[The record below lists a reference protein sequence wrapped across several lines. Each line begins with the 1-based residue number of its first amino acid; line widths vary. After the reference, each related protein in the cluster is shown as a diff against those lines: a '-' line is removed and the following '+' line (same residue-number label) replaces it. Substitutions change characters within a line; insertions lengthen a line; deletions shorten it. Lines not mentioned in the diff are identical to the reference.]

1 MELFKNQSVR
11 PFWDS
16 SMIVRGIDMNEVITR
31 LIRTSINNNRMLKFF
46 FSPQFLFLLPAFL
59 LITVFVIYPLILA
72 VAYSFTDYYLLKPND
87 MSFVGFNNYVE
98 IAKDKYAKQAFFNTT
113 KYVIYIVPLQVAL
126 SLFLAILI
134 AKKSRVNTIFR
145 TAFFSPYI
153 LSIIV
158 VSLLWKN
165 ILDPELGIVNLFLAK
180 LGFAKQAFFTDPE
193 LALPTISFI
202 ILWQGIS
209 FQMLILMAALQDIPS
224 SLYEAAS
231 IEGANAWQK
240 FRYITVPSIKDQL
253 VFVLIVVT
261 TGTFKIIIEPLVLTN
276 GGPQGSTS
284 SILLY
289 MFEQGSRYR
298 QIGYSSAITVI
309 FALVLIVIAFIQRK
323 LVKEG

>member
-1 MELFKNQSVR
+1 MDK
-11 PFWDS
+11 
-16 SMIVRGIDMNEVITR
+16 
-31 LIRTSINNNRMLKFF
+31 IRRIINKYSILKFT
-46 FSPQFLFLLPAFL
+46 FSSKFLFLLPA
-59 LITVFVIYPLILA
+59 LILISAFVIYPLILA
-72 VAYSFTDYYLLKPND
+72 VGYSFTDYYLLKPND
-87 MSFVGFNNYVE
+87 ISFVGIDNYVE
-98 IAKDKYAKQAFFNTT
+98 ISHDKYAKQAFFNSAQ
-113 KYVIYIVPLQVAL
+113 YAIYIVPLQVAL

-134 AKKSRVNTIFR
+134 AKKSRINTFFR
-145 TAFFSPYI
+145 TAFFSPYL

-165 ILDPELGIVNLFLAK
+165 ILDPNVGIINEFLVQFGFEKLEFLAN
-180 LGFAKQAFFTDPE
+180 PN

-209 FQMLILMAALQDIPS
+209 FQMLILTAALQDISPS
-224 SLYEAAS
+224 FYEAAD

-240 FRYITVPSIKDQL
+240 FKFITIPSIKGQI

-289 MFEQGSRYR
+289 MFEQGTRYR

-309 FALVLIVIAFIQRK
+309 FAILLIILAFIQSK
-323 LVKEG
+323 LVKEED

>member
-1 MELFKNQSVR
+1 MDKIRRNINQI
-11 PFWDS
+11 PF
-16 SMIVRGIDMNEVITR
+16 
-31 LIRTSINNNRMLKFF
+31 LKFL
-46 FSPQFLFLLPAFL
+46 FSSQFLFLLPAFT
-59 LITVFVIYPLILA
+59 LIGIFVIYPLILA
-72 VAYSFTDYYLLKPND
+72 VGYSFTDYYLLKPND
-87 MSFVGFNNYVE
+87 ISFVGFDNYTE
-98 IAKDKYAKQAFFNTT
+98 IKDDKFAKQAFLNST
-113 KYVIYIVPLQVAL
+113 KYVIYIVPLQVTL

-134 AKKSRVNTIFR
+134 AKKSKTNTFFR

-158 VSLLWKN
+158 VALLWKN
-165 ILDPELGIVNLFLAK
+165 ILDPNLGIVNLFLAK
-180 LGFAKQAFFTDPE
+180 LGFAKLEFFADPS

-209 FQMLILMAALQDIPS
+209 FQMLILMAALQDIPLS
-224 SLYEAAS
+224 IYEAAS

-240 FRYITVPSIKDQL
+240 FKYITVPSIKSQL

-289 MFEQGSRYR
+289 MFEQGTRYR
-298 QIGYSSAITVI
+298 QIGYSSAITVV
-309 FALVLIVIAFIQRK
+309 FALILIVIAFVQSK
-323 LVKEG
+323 LVKED

>member
-1 MELFKNQSVR
+1 MNKIRRINKNGLG
-11 PFWDS
+11 FFLS
-16 SMIVRGIDMNEVITR
+16 S
-31 LIRTSINNNRMLKFF
+31 
-46 FSPQFLFLLPAFL
+46 QFLFLLPAFI
-59 LITVFVIYPLILA
+59 LIGVFVIYPLILA
-72 VAYSFTDYYLLKPND
+72 VGYSFTDYYLLKPDNI
-87 MSFVGFNNYVE
+87 SFVGLDNYFGIIE
-98 IAKDKYAKQAFFNTT
+98 DKYAKQSFFNST

-134 AKKSRVNTIFR
+134 AKKSKVNTFFR

-165 ILDPELGIVNLFLAK
+165 ILDPELGIVNVFLAE
-180 LGFAKQAFFTDPE
+180 LGFSKQEFFGNPD
-193 LALPTISFI
+193 LALQTISFI

-209 FQMLILMAALQDIPS
+209 FQMLIIMAALQEIPS
-224 SLYEAAS
+224 SLYEAAD

-289 MFEQGSRYR
+289 MFEQGTRYR
-298 QIGYSSAITVI
+298 QIGYSSAITVV
-309 FALVLIVIAFIQRK
+309 FALILIIIAFVQRK
-323 LVKEG
+323 LVKEE

>member
-1 MELFKNQSVR
+1 MHN
-11 PFWDS
+11 
-16 SMIVRGIDMNEVITR
+16 
-31 LIRTSINNNRMLKFF
+31 LKQKMKQNKTLDFI
-46 FSPQFLFLLPAFL
+46 FSGKILFLLPAFT
-59 LITVFVIYPLILA
+59 LISIFVIYPLMLA
-72 VAYSFTDYYLLKPND
+72 VGYSFTDYYLLKPND
-87 MSFVGFNNYVE
+87 ISFVGFDNYME
-98 IAKDKYAKQAFFNTT
+98 IAYDKYAKKAFFNSA
-113 KYVIYIVPLQVAL
+113 KYVIYIVPLQVIL
-126 SLFLAILI
+126 SLFLATLI
-134 AKKSRVNTIFR
+134 AKKSKTNTLFR

-165 ILDPELGIVNLFLAK
+165 ILDPNSGIVNEFLAS
-180 LGFAKQAFFTDPE
+180 LGFAKQEFFSDPN

-231 IEGANAWQK
+231 MEGANAWQK
-240 FRYITVPSIKDQL
+240 FKHITLPSIKGQV

-289 MFEQGSRYR
+289 MFEQGTRYR

-309 FALVLIVIAFIQRK
+309 FAFILIFIAFVQRK
-323 LVKEG
+323 LVKEEEG

>member
-1 MELFKNQSVR
+1 MNKIRRRSNKHGFLGFLL
-11 PFWDS
+11 S
-16 SMIVRGIDMNEVITR
+16 S
-31 LIRTSINNNRMLKFF
+31 K
-46 FSPQFLFLLPAFL
+46 FLFLLPAFV
-59 LITVFVIYPLILA
+59 LIGVFVIYPLFLA
-72 VAYSFTDYYLLKPND
+72 VGYSFTDYYLLKPDNI
-87 MSFVGFNNYVE
+87 SFVGFDNYKGIME
-98 IAKDKYAKQAFFNTT
+98 DKYAKQSFFNST
-113 KYVIYIVPLQVAL
+113 KYVIFIVPLQVAL

-134 AKKSRVNTIFR
+134 AKKSKVNTFFR

-165 ILDPELGIVNLFLAK
+165 ILDPKLGIVNVFLAE
-180 LGFAKQAFFTDPE
+180 LGFAKQEFFANPD
-193 LALPTISFI
+193 LALQTISFI

-209 FQMLILMAALQDIPS
+209 FQMLIIMAALQEIPS
-224 SLYEAAS
+224 SLYEAAD

-289 MFEQGSRYR
+289 MFEQGTRYR
-298 QIGYSSAITVI
+298 QIGYSSAITVV
-309 FALVLIVIAFIQRK
+309 FALLLILIAFVQRK
-323 LVKEG
+323 LVKEE

>member
-1 MELFKNQSVR
+1 MNNVRRILQKN
-11 PFWDS
+11 
-16 SMIVRGIDMNEVITR
+16 
-31 LIRTSINNNRMLKFF
+31 SILKFI
-46 FSPQFLFLLPAFL
+46 FSIKFLFLLPAL
-59 LITVFVIYPLILA
+59 VLISVFVIYPLILA
-72 VAYSFTDYYLLKPND
+72 VVYSFTDYYLLKPND
-87 MSFVGFNNYVE
+87 ISFVGLDNYAE
-98 IAKDKYAKQAFFNTT
+98 IARDKYANQALLNSG
-113 KYVIYIVPLQVAL
+113 KYAIYIVPLQFTL

-134 AKKSRVNTIFR
+134 AKKSKVNTFFR

-165 ILDPELGIVNLFLAK
+165 ILDPNVGIINEFLAQF
-180 LGFAKQAFFTDPE
+180 GFAKQEFFADPN

-209 FQMLILMAALQDIPS
+209 FQMLILMAALQDISPT
-224 SLYEAAS
+224 LYEAAD
-231 IEGANAWQK
+231 IEGASTWQK
-240 FRYITVPSIKDQL
+240 FKYVTVPSIKGQL

-289 MFEQGSRYR
+289 MFEQGTRYR
-298 QIGYSSAITVI
+298 QIGYSSAITVV
-309 FALVLIVIAFIQRK
+309 FAIILIIIAFVQSK
-323 LVKEG
+323 LVKDDES

>member
-1 MELFKNQSVR
+1 MKSV
-11 PFWDS
+11 W
-16 SMIVRGIDMNEVITR
+16 NT
-31 LIRTSINNNRMLKFF
+31 LKKSKKLNFF
-46 FSPQFLFLLPAFL
+46 FSSKVLFLLPAFI
-59 LITVFVIYPLILA
+59 LIGIFVIYPLVLA
-72 VAYSFTDYYLLKPND
+72 VYYSFTDYYLLKPND
-87 MSFVGFNNYVE
+87 ISFIGIDNYKE
-98 IAKDKYAKQAFFNTT
+98 IIEDKYAKLAFLNST
-113 KYVIYIVPLQVAL
+113 KYVIYIVPLQVAI
-126 SLFLAILI
+126 SLFLALLI
-134 AKKSRVNTIFR
+134 AKKSKVNTFFR

-165 ILDPELGIVNLFLAK
+165 ILDPNVGIINILLANLGLAK
-180 LGFAKQAFFTDPE
+180 QEFFANPE

-224 SLYEAAS
+224 SMYEAAD

-240 FRYITVPSIKDQL
+240 FKYITVPSIKSQL

-289 MFEQGSRYR
+289 MFEQGTRYR
-298 QIGYSSAITVI
+298 QIGYSSAITVV
-309 FALVLIVIAFIQRK
+309 FALILIIIAFVQRK
-323 LVKEG
+323 MVKEE

>member
-1 MELFKNQSVR
+1 MHNIKQKIKQNKTLDF
-11 PFWDS
+11 
-16 SMIVRGIDMNEVITR
+16 I
-31 LIRTSINNNRMLKFF
+31 
-46 FSPQFLFLLPAFL
+46 FSGKILFLLPAFA
-59 LITVFVIYPLILA
+59 LISIFVIYPLILA
-72 VAYSFTDYYLLKPND
+72 VGYSFTDYYLLKPND
-87 MSFVGFNNYVE
+87 ISFVGFDNYME
-98 IAKDKYAKQAFFNTT
+98 IAYDKYAKKAFFNSA
-113 KYVIYIVPLQVAL
+113 KYVIYIVPLQVIL
-126 SLFLAILI
+126 SLFLATLI
-134 AKKSRVNTIFR
+134 AKKSKTNTLFR

-165 ILDPELGIVNLFLAK
+165 ILDPNSGIVNEFLAS
-180 LGFAKQAFFTDPE
+180 LGFAKQEFFSDPN

-240 FRYITVPSIKDQL
+240 FKHITLPSIKGQV

-261 TGTFKIIIEPLVLTN
+261 TGTFKIIIEPLVITN

-289 MFEQGSRYR
+289 MFEQGTRYR
-298 QIGYSSAITVI
+298 QIGYASAITVI
-309 FALVLIVIAFIQRK
+309 FAIILIMIAFVQRK
-323 LVKEG
+323 LVKEEEG

>member
-1 MELFKNQSVR
+1 MHNIKQKIKQNKTLDF
-11 PFWDS
+11 
-16 SMIVRGIDMNEVITR
+16 I
-31 LIRTSINNNRMLKFF
+31 
-46 FSPQFLFLLPAFL
+46 FSGKILFLLPAFA
-59 LITVFVIYPLILA
+59 LISIFVIYPLILA
-72 VAYSFTDYYLLKPND
+72 VGYSFTDYYLLKPND
-87 MSFVGFNNYVE
+87 ISFVGFDNYME
-98 IAKDKYAKQAFFNTT
+98 IAYDKYAKKAFFNSA
-113 KYVIYIVPLQVAL
+113 KYVIYIVPLQVIL
-126 SLFLAILI
+126 SLFLATLI
-134 AKKSRVNTIFR
+134 AKKSKTNTLFR

-165 ILDPELGIVNLFLAK
+165 ILDPNSGIVNEFLAS
-180 LGFAKQAFFTDPE
+180 LGFAKQEFFSDPN

-231 IEGANAWQK
+231 MEGANAWQK
-240 FRYITVPSIKDQL
+240 FKHITLPSIKGQV

-261 TGTFKIIIEPLVLTN
+261 TGTFKIIIEPLVITN

-289 MFEQGSRYR
+289 MFEQGTRYR
-298 QIGYSSAITVI
+298 QIGYASAITVI
-309 FALVLIVIAFIQRK
+309 FAIILIMIAFVQRK
-323 LVKEG
+323 LVKEEEG

>member
-1 MELFKNQSVR
+1 MHNIKQKIKQNKTLDF
-11 PFWDS
+11 
-16 SMIVRGIDMNEVITR
+16 I
-31 LIRTSINNNRMLKFF
+31 
-46 FSPQFLFLLPAFL
+46 FSGKVLFLLPAFT
-59 LITVFVIYPLILA
+59 LISIFVIYPLILA
-72 VAYSFTDYYLLKPND
+72 VGYSFTDYYLLKPND
-87 MSFVGFNNYVE
+87 ISFVGFDNYME
-98 IAKDKYAKQAFFNTT
+98 IAYDKYAKKAFFNSA
-113 KYVIYIVPLQVAL
+113 KYVIYIVPLQVIL
-126 SLFLAILI
+126 SLFLATLI
-134 AKKSRVNTIFR
+134 AKKSKTNTLFR

-165 ILDPELGIVNLFLAK
+165 ILDPNSGIVNEFLAS
-180 LGFAKQAFFTDPE
+180 LGFAKQEFFSDPN

-231 IEGANAWQK
+231 MEGANAWQK
-240 FRYITVPSIKDQL
+240 FQHITLPSIKGQV

-261 TGTFKIIIEPLVLTN
+261 TGTFKIIIEPLVITN

-289 MFEQGSRYR
+289 MFEQGTRYR
-298 QIGYSSAITVI
+298 QIGYASAITVI
-309 FALVLIVIAFIQRK
+309 FAIILIMIAFVQRK
-323 LVKEG
+323 LVKEEGR

>member
-1 MELFKNQSVR
+1 MNKGRKN
-11 PFWDS
+11 
-16 SMIVRGIDMNEVITR
+16 
-31 LIRTSINNNRMLKFF
+31 INKYGVLKFF
-46 FSPQFLFLLPAFL
+46 FSSKFLFLLPAFA
-59 LITVFVIYPLILA
+59 LIGVFVIYPLILA
-72 VAYSFTDYYLLKPND
+72 VGFSFTDYYLLKPND
-87 MSFVGFNNYVE
+87 ISFIGFDNYMEIVE
-98 IAKDKYAKQAFFNTT
+98 DNHARYAFFNSS

-134 AKKSRVNTIFR
+134 AKKSKVNTFFR
-145 TAFFSPYI
+145 TVFFSPYI

-165 ILDPELGIVNLFLAK
+165 ILDPSVGIINIFLAD
-180 LGFAKQAFFTDPE
+180 LGFNKQGFFTDSD

-224 SLYEAAS
+224 ALYEAAD
-231 IEGANAWQK
+231 IEGANGWKK
-240 FRYITVPSIKDQL
+240 FKYITLPSIKGQL

-276 GGPQGSTS
+276 GGPNGSTA

-289 MFEQGSRYR
+289 MFEQGTRYR
-298 QIGYSSAITVI
+298 QIGYSSAITVV
-309 FALVLIVIAFIQRK
+309 FALILIIIALAQRK
-323 LVKEG
+323 LFKEE

>member
-1 MELFKNQSVR
+1 MKNVVNKNRFLRFLF
-11 PFWDS
+11 S
-16 SMIVRGIDMNEVITR
+16 S
-31 LIRTSINNNRMLKFF
+31 KC
-46 FSPQFLFLLPAFL
+46 LFLLPAFV
-59 LITVFVIYPLILA
+59 LISIFVIYPLILA
-72 VAYSFTDYYLLKPND
+72 VGYSFTDYYLLKPND
-87 MSFVGFNNYVE
+87 KSFVGISNYME
-98 IAKDKYAKQAFFNTT
+98 IAQDKYARFAFINTT
-113 KYVIYIVPLQVAL
+113 KYVVYIVPLQVAI

-134 AKKSRVNTIFR
+134 AKKSKVNTFFR

-165 ILDPELGIVNLFLAK
+165 ILDPNVGIINIFLAN
-180 LGFAKQAFFTDPE
+180 LGFEKQGFFQSPD

-224 SLYEAAS
+224 TLYEAAD
-231 IEGANAWQK
+231 IEGASEWQK
-240 FRYITVPSIKDQL
+240 FLYITLPSIKGQL

-276 GGPQGSTS
+276 GGPNGSTA

-289 MFEQGSRYR
+289 MFEQGTRYR
-298 QIGYSSAITVI
+298 QIGYASAITVV
-309 FALVLIVIAFIQRK
+309 FSLILIIIAIAQKK
-323 LVKEG
+323 LLKEE

>member
-1 MELFKNQSVR
+1 MNKIRRINKNGLG
-11 PFWDS
+11 FFLS
-16 SMIVRGIDMNEVITR
+16 S
-31 LIRTSINNNRMLKFF
+31 
-46 FSPQFLFLLPAFL
+46 QFLFLLPAFI
-59 LITVFVIYPLILA
+59 LIGVFVIYPLILA
-72 VAYSFTDYYLLKPND
+72 VGYSFTDYYLLKPDNI
-87 MSFVGFNNYVE
+87 SFVGLDNYFGIIE
-98 IAKDKYAKQAFFNTT
+98 DKYAKQSFFNST

-134 AKKSRVNTIFR
+134 AKKSKVNTFFR

-165 ILDPELGIVNLFLAK
+165 ILDPELGIVNVFLAE
-180 LGFAKQAFFTDPE
+180 LGFSKQVFFGNPD
-193 LALPTISFI
+193 LALQTISFI

-209 FQMLILMAALQDIPS
+209 FQMLIIMAALQEIPS
-224 SLYEAAS
+224 SLYEAAD

-289 MFEQGSRYR
+289 MFEQGTRYR
-298 QIGYSSAITVI
+298 QIGYSSAITVV
-309 FALVLIVIAFIQRK
+309 FALILIIIAFVQRK
-323 LVKEG
+323 LVKEE

>member
-1 MELFKNQSVR
+1 MNKIRRINKNGLG
-11 PFWDS
+11 FFLS
-16 SMIVRGIDMNEVITR
+16 S
-31 LIRTSINNNRMLKFF
+31 K
-46 FSPQFLFLLPAFL
+46 FLFLLPAFI
-59 LITVFVIYPLILA
+59 LIGVFVIYPLILA
-72 VAYSFTDYYLLKPND
+72 VGYSFTDYYLLKPDNI
-87 MSFVGFNNYVE
+87 SFVGLDNYFGIIE
-98 IAKDKYAKQAFFNTT
+98 DKYAKQSFFNST

-134 AKKSRVNTIFR
+134 AKKSKVNTFFR

-165 ILDPELGIVNLFLAK
+165 ILDPELGIVNVFLAE
-180 LGFAKQAFFTDPE
+180 LGFSKQEFFGNPD
-193 LALPTISFI
+193 LALQTISFI

-209 FQMLILMAALQDIPS
+209 FQMLIIMAALQEIPS
-224 SLYEAAS
+224 SLYEAAD

-289 MFEQGSRYR
+289 MFEQGTRYR

-309 FALVLIVIAFIQRK
+309 FALILIIIAFVQRK
-323 LVKEG
+323 LVKEE

>member
-1 MELFKNQSVR
+1 MVKRSDTKQLL
-11 PFWDS
+11 PF
-16 SMIVRGIDMNEVITR
+16 I
-31 LIRTSINNNRMLKFF
+31 
-46 FSPQFLFLLPAFL
+46 FSGKFLFLLPAL
-59 LITVFVIYPLILA
+59 ALISIFVIYPLCLA
-72 VAYSFTDYYLLKPND
+72 VWYSFTDYYLLKPND
-87 MSFVGFNNYVE
+87 ISFVGLDNYLE
-98 IAKDKYAKQAFFNTT
+98 IKDDKYAKQAFFNST

-134 AKKSRVNTIFR
+134 AKKSRVNTFFR

-165 ILDPELGIVNLFLAK
+165 ILDPKTGIVNMLLAE
-180 LGFAKQAFFTDPE
+180 LGFAKQEFFSDPA

-209 FQMLILMAALQDIPS
+209 FQMLIIMAALQDIPS
-224 SLYEAAS
+224 ALYEAADL
-231 IEGANAWQK
+231 EGANGWQK
-240 FRYITVPSIKDQL
+240 FRYITVPSIKGQL

-289 MFEQGSRYR
+289 MFEQGTRYR
-298 QIGYSSAITVI
+298 QIGYSSAITVV
-309 FALVLIVIAFIQRK
+309 FALILILIAFIQRK
-323 LVKEG
+323 LVKEE

>member
-1 MELFKNQSVR
+1 MNKVKKN
-11 PFWDS
+11 
-16 SMIVRGIDMNEVITR
+16 
-31 LIRTSINNNRMLKFF
+31 INKYGVLKFF
-46 FSPQFLFLLPAFL
+46 FSSKFLFLLPAFA
-59 LITVFVIYPLILA
+59 LISVFVIYPLMLA
-72 VAYSFTDYYLLKPND
+72 VGYSFTDYYLLKPND
-87 MSFVGFNNYVE
+87 ISFIGFENYIEMVE
-98 IAKDKYAKQAFFNTT
+98 DHYARSAFFNTT

-134 AKKSRVNTIFR
+134 AKKSKVNTFFR
-145 TAFFSPYI
+145 TVFFSPYI

-165 ILDPELGIVNLFLAK
+165 ILDPNVGIINVFLAN
-180 LGFAKQAFFTDPE
+180 LGFDKQGFFTDPD

-224 SLYEAAS
+224 ILYEAAD
-231 IEGANAWQK
+231 IEGANGWQK
-240 FRYITVPSIKDQL
+240 FKYITLPSVKGQL

-276 GGPQGSTS
+276 GGPNGSTA

-289 MFEQGSRYR
+289 MFEQGTRYR
-298 QIGYSSAITVI
+298 QIGYSSAITVV
-309 FALVLIVIAFIQRK
+309 FALILIIIALAQRK
-323 LVKEG
+323 LFKEE

>member
-1 MELFKNQSVR
+1 MNQVRKN
-11 PFWDS
+11 
-16 SMIVRGIDMNEVITR
+16 
-31 LIRTSINNNRMLKFF
+31 INKYVALKFF
-46 FSPQFLFLLPAFL
+46 ISSQCLFLLPAFA
-59 LITVFVIYPLILA
+59 LIGLFVIYPLILA
-72 VAYSFTDYYLLKPND
+72 AGYSFTDYYLLKPND
-87 MSFVGFNNYVE
+87 ISFIGFDNYKE
-98 IAKDKYAKQAFFNTT
+98 IAEDKYARSAFFNST

-134 AKKSRVNTIFR
+134 AKKSKVNTFFR

-165 ILDPELGIVNLFLAK
+165 ILDPNTGIVNVLLAN
-180 LGFAKQAFFTDPE
+180 LGFSKQGFFTNPD

-209 FQMLILMAALQDIPS
+209 FQMLIIMAALQDIPAA
-224 SLYEAAS
+224 LYEAAD
-231 IEGANAWQK
+231 IEGANGWQK
-240 FRYITVPSIKDQL
+240 FKSITLPSIKGQL

-276 GGPQGSTS
+276 GGPNGSTA

-289 MFEQGSRYR
+289 MFEQGTRYR
-298 QIGYSSAITVI
+298 QIGYSSAITVV
-309 FALVLIVIAFIQRK
+309 FAFILIIIAMAQRK
-323 LVKEG
+323 LFKEE

>member
-1 MELFKNQSVR
+1 MNKIRRINKNGSLG
-11 PFWDS
+11 FFLS
-16 SMIVRGIDMNEVITR
+16 S
-31 LIRTSINNNRMLKFF
+31 K
-46 FSPQFLFLLPAFL
+46 FLFLLPAFI
-59 LITVFVIYPLILA
+59 LIGMFVIYPLILA
-72 VAYSFTDYYLLKPND
+72 VGYSFTDYYLLKPDNI
-87 MSFVGFNNYVE
+87 SFVGLDNYFGIIE
-98 IAKDKYAKQAFFNTT
+98 DKYAKQSFFNST

-134 AKKSRVNTIFR
+134 AKKSKLNTFFR

-165 ILDPELGIVNLFLAK
+165 ILDPELGIVNVFLAE
-180 LGFAKQAFFTDPE
+180 LGFSKQEFFGNPD
-193 LALPTISFI
+193 LALQTISFI

-209 FQMLILMAALQDIPS
+209 FQMLIIMAALQEIPS
-224 SLYEAAS
+224 SLYEAAD

-240 FRYITVPSIKDQL
+240 FRHITVPSIKDQL

-289 MFEQGSRYR
+289 MFEQGTRYR
-298 QIGYSSAITVI
+298 QIGYSSAITVV
-309 FALVLIVIAFIQRK
+309 FALILIIIAFVQRK
-323 LVKEG
+323 LVKEE

>member
-1 MELFKNQSVR
+1 MNKVKKN
-11 PFWDS
+11 
-16 SMIVRGIDMNEVITR
+16 
-31 LIRTSINNNRMLKFF
+31 INKYGVLKFL
-46 FSPQFLFLLPAFL
+46 FSCKFLFLLPAFA
-59 LITVFVIYPLILA
+59 LISVFVIYPLMLA
-72 VAYSFTDYYLLKPND
+72 VGYSFTDYYLLKPND
-87 MSFVGFNNYVE
+87 ISFIGFENYIEMVE
-98 IAKDKYAKQAFFNTT
+98 DKYARSAFFNTT

-134 AKKSRVNTIFR
+134 AKKSKVNTFFR
-145 TAFFSPYI
+145 TVFFSPYI

-165 ILDPELGIVNLFLAK
+165 ILDPNVGIINVFLAN
-180 LGFAKQAFFTDPE
+180 LGFDKQGFFIDPD

-224 SLYEAAS
+224 ILYEAAD
-231 IEGANAWQK
+231 IEGANGWQK
-240 FRYITVPSIKDQL
+240 FKYITLPSVKGQL

-276 GGPQGSTS
+276 GGPNGSTA

-289 MFEQGSRYR
+289 MFEQGTRYR
-298 QIGYSSAITVI
+298 QIGYSSAITVV
-309 FALVLIVIAFIQRK
+309 FALILIIIALAQRK
-323 LVKEG
+323 LFKEE

>member
-1 MELFKNQSVR
+1 MNLTRPKN
-11 PFWDS
+11 
-16 SMIVRGIDMNEVITR
+16 
-31 LIRTSINNNRMLKFF
+31 LKFF
-46 FSPQFLFLLPAFL
+46 ISSKVLFLLPAFV
-59 LITVFVIYPLILA
+59 LISVFVIYPLFLA
-72 VAYSFTDYYLLKPND
+72 VWYSFTDYYLLKPND
-87 MSFVGFNNYVE
+87 ISFVGLDNYFE
-98 IAKDKYAKQAFFNTT
+98 IVNDKYARQSFINST

-134 AKKSRVNTIFR
+134 AKKSKVNTFFR

-165 ILDPELGIVNLFLAK
+165 ILDPNAGIVNVFLSE
-180 LGFAKQAFFTDPE
+180 LGFENLQFFSSPD

-209 FQMLILMAALQDIPS
+209 FQMLILMAALQEIPAD
-224 SLYEAAS
+224 LYEAAS
-231 IEGANAWQK
+231 IEGANGWQK
-240 FRYITVPSIKDQL
+240 FKYITVPSIKGQL
-253 VFVLIVVT
+253 IFVLIVVT

-289 MFEQGSRYR
+289 MFQQGTRYR
-298 QIGYSSAITVI
+298 QIGYSSAITVV
-309 FALVLIVIAFIQRK
+309 FALILIIIAFAQRK
-323 LVKEG
+323 LFKEE

>member
-1 MELFKNQSVR
+1 MNNVRRILQKN
-11 PFWDS
+11 
-16 SMIVRGIDMNEVITR
+16 
-31 LIRTSINNNRMLKFF
+31 SILKFI
-46 FSPQFLFLLPAFL
+46 FSIKFLFLFPALL
-59 LITVFVIYPLILA
+59 LISVFVIYPLVLA
-72 VAYSFTDYYLLKPND
+72 VGYSFTDYYLLKPND
-87 MSFVGFNNYVE
+87 ISFVGFDNYVE
-98 IAKDKYAKQAFFNTT
+98 IAQDKYANQALLNSG
-113 KYVIYIVPLQVAL
+113 KYAIYIVPLQFTL

-134 AKKSRVNTIFR
+134 AKKSKVNTFFR

-165 ILDPELGIVNLFLAK
+165 ILDPNVGIINEFLAQ
-180 LGFAKQAFFTDPE
+180 LGFAKQEFFADPK

-209 FQMLILMAALQDIPS
+209 FQMLILMAALQDISPT
-224 SLYEAAS
+224 LYEAAD
-231 IEGANAWQK
+231 IEGASTWQK
-240 FRYITVPSIKDQL
+240 FKHVTVPSIKGQL

-289 MFEQGSRYR
+289 MFEQGTRYR
-298 QIGYSSAITVI
+298 QIGYSSAITVV
-309 FALVLIVIAFIQRK
+309 FAIILIIIAFVQSK
-323 LVKEG
+323 LVKDDES

>member
-1 MELFKNQSVR
+1 MDKVKKN
-11 PFWDS
+11 
-16 SMIVRGIDMNEVITR
+16 
-31 LIRTSINNNRMLKFF
+31 INKSRVLKFF
-46 FSPQFLFLLPAFL
+46 FSSKFLFLLPAFT
-59 LITVFVIYPLILA
+59 LIAVFVIYPLILA
-72 VAYSFTDYYLLKPND
+72 VGYSFTDYYLLKPND
-87 MSFVGFNNYVE
+87 ISWIGFDNYIE
-98 IAKDKYAKQAFFNTT
+98 IVKDKYARSAFFNSA

-126 SLFLAILI
+126 SLFLAVLI
-134 AKKSRVNTIFR
+134 AKKSKVNTFFR

-165 ILDPELGIVNLFLAK
+165 ILDPNTGIINVFLAH
-180 LGFAKQAFFTDPE
+180 LGVSKQGFFTNPD

-224 SLYEAAS
+224 TLYEAAA
-231 IEGANAWQK
+231 IEGANGWEK
-240 FRYITVPSIKDQL
+240 FKYITIPSIKGQL

-276 GGPQGSTS
+276 GGPDGSTA

-289 MFEQGSRYR
+289 MFDQGTRYR
-298 QIGYSSAITVI
+298 QIGYSSAITVV
-309 FALVLIVIAFIQRK
+309 FAFILIIIATVQRK
-323 LVKEG
+323 LFKEE

>member
-1 MELFKNQSVR
+1 MEKDRKNLNKSGVR
-11 PFWDS
+11 
-16 SMIVRGIDMNEVITR
+16 T
-31 LIRTSINNNRMLKFF
+31 FF
-46 FSPQFLFLLPAFL
+46 FSSKFLFLLPAFT
-59 LITVFVIYPLILA
+59 LIAVFVIYPLILA
-72 VAYSFTDYYLLKPND
+72 VVYSFTDYYLLKPND
-87 MSFVGFNNYVE
+87 ISFIGFDNYFQ
-98 IAKDKYAKQAFFNTT
+98 IAEDKFARFAFFNSS
-113 KYVIYIVPLQVAL
+113 KYVIYIVPFQVAI

-134 AKKSRVNTIFR
+134 AKKSKVNTFFR
-145 TAFFSPYI
+145 TVFFSPYI

-165 ILDPELGIVNLFLAK
+165 ILDPNVGIINVFLSNF
-180 LGFAKQAFFTDPE
+180 GFSKQGFFTEPD

-224 SLYEAAS
+224 ELYEAAD
-231 IEGANAWQK
+231 IEGANAWKK
-240 FRYITVPSIKDQL
+240 FKYITLPSIKGQL

-276 GGPQGSTS
+276 GGPNGSTA

-289 MFEQGSRYR
+289 MFEQGTRYR

-309 FALVLIVIAFIQRK
+309 FALILIIIALVQRK
-323 LVKEG
+323 LFKED

>member
-1 MELFKNQSVR
+1 MDKVR
-11 PFWDS
+11 R
-16 SMIVRGIDMNEVITR
+16 I
-31 LIRTSINNNRMLKFF
+31 INHNRILKFV
-46 FSPQFLFLLPAFL
+46 FSSQFLFLLPAFV
-59 LITVFVIYPLILA
+59 LIGVFVIYPLILA
-72 VAYSFTDYYLLKPND
+72 VGYSFTDYYLLKPND
-87 MSFVGFNNYVE
+87 ISFVGFDNYAE
-98 IAKDKYAKQAFFNTT
+98 MTGDKYAKKAFFNST

-134 AKKSRVNTIFR
+134 AKKSKVNTFFR

-158 VSLLWKN
+158 VALLWKN
-165 ILDPELGIVNLFLAK
+165 ILDPDLGIVNLFLAK
-180 LGFAKQAFFTDPE
+180 LGFAKLEFFADPD
-193 LALPTISFI
+193 LALQAISFI

-224 SLYEAAS
+224 SLYEAAD

-240 FRYITVPSIKDQL
+240 FKYITVPSIKGQL

-289 MFEQGSRYR
+289 MFEQGTRYR
-298 QIGYSSAITVI
+298 QIGYSSAITVV
-309 FALVLIVIAFIQRK
+309 FALILIIIAFVQRK
-323 LVKEG
+323 LVKEE

>member
-1 MELFKNQSVR
+1 MDKIRRHINQI
-11 PFWDS
+11 PF
-16 SMIVRGIDMNEVITR
+16 
-31 LIRTSINNNRMLKFF
+31 LKFL
-46 FSPQFLFLLPAFL
+46 FSSQFLFLLPAFT
-59 LITVFVIYPLILA
+59 LIGIFVIYPLILA
-72 VAYSFTDYYLLKPND
+72 VGYSFTDYYLLKPND
-87 MSFVGFNNYVE
+87 ISFVGFDNYVE
-98 IAKDKYAKQAFFNTT
+98 ITKDKFAKQAFLNST
-113 KYVIYIVPLQVAL
+113 KYVIYIVPLQVIL

-134 AKKSRVNTIFR
+134 AKKSRTNTLFR

-158 VSLLWKN
+158 VVLLWKN
-165 ILDPELGIVNLFLAK
+165 ILDPNLGIVNMILSE
-180 LGFAKQAFFTDPE
+180 LGFAKQEFFADPSM
-193 LALPTISFI
+193 ALPTISFI

-209 FQMLILMAALQDIPS
+209 FQMLILMAALQDIPA

-240 FRYITVPSIKDQL
+240 FKYITVPSIKSQL

-289 MFEQGSRYR
+289 MFEQGTRYR
-298 QIGYSSAITVI
+298 QIGYSSAITVV
-309 FALVLIVIAFIQRK
+309 FALILIVIAFVQSK
-323 LVKEG
+323 LVKED

>member
-1 MELFKNQSVR
+1 MNKIRRINKHGFLGF
-11 PFWDS
+11 FLS
-16 SMIVRGIDMNEVITR
+16 S
-31 LIRTSINNNRMLKFF
+31 K
-46 FSPQFLFLLPAFL
+46 FLFLLPAFI
-59 LITVFVIYPLILA
+59 LIGVFVIYPLILA
-72 VAYSFTDYYLLKPND
+72 VGYSFTDYYLLKPDNI
-87 MSFVGFNNYVE
+87 SFVGLDNYVGIVE
-98 IAKDKYAKQAFFNTT
+98 DKYAKQSFFNST

-134 AKKSRVNTIFR
+134 AKKSKVNTFFR

-165 ILDPELGIVNLFLAK
+165 ILDPELGIVNVFLAE
-180 LGFAKQAFFTDPE
+180 LGFSKQEFFGNPD
-193 LALPTISFI
+193 LALQTISFI

-209 FQMLILMAALQDIPS
+209 FQMLIIMAALQEIPS
-224 SLYEAAS
+224 SLYEAAD

-289 MFEQGSRYR
+289 MFEQGTRYR
-298 QIGYSSAITVI
+298 QIGYSSAITVV
-309 FALVLIVIAFIQRK
+309 FALILIIIAFVQRK
-323 LVKEG
+323 LVKEE

>member
-1 MELFKNQSVR
+1 MDKVRKN
-11 PFWDS
+11 
-16 SMIVRGIDMNEVITR
+16 
-31 LIRTSINNNRMLKFF
+31 INKSGVLNFF
-46 FSPQFLFLLPAFL
+46 FCSKFLFLLPAFA

-72 VAYSFTDYYLLKPND
+72 VGYSFTDYYLLKPND
-87 MSFVGFNNYVE
+87 VSWIGLDNYIE
-98 IAKDKYAKQAFFNTT
+98 IVKDKYARSAFFNSA

-126 SLFLAILI
+126 SLFLANLI
-134 AKKSRVNTIFR
+134 AKKSKVNTFFR

-165 ILDPELGIVNLFLAK
+165 ILDPNAGIFNVFLAD
-180 LGFAKQAFFTDPE
+180 LGFSKQGFFTDPD

-224 SLYEAAS
+224 TLYEAAD
-231 IEGANAWQK
+231 IEGANGWQK
-240 FRYITVPSIKDQL
+240 FKYITLPSIKGQL

-276 GGPQGSTS
+276 GGPDGSTA

-289 MFEQGSRYR
+289 MFDQGTRYR
-298 QIGYSSAITVI
+298 QIGYSSAITVV
-309 FALVLIVIAFIQRK
+309 FAFMLIIIAAAQRK
-323 LVKEG
+323 LFKEE